1 MLALGK
7 LLELTLAGR
16 EPAQKIQLTVDGVQ
30 MRWLSEGALEVR
42 PPEARDNGG
51 DLLLSS
57 GIHGNE
63 TAPIELAD
71 RLLHGIARGEIKPRT
86 RILFLFGN
94 PEAMRRG
101 ERYLE
106 QDVNRLFNGRHEQSI
121 GPEAMRAAEL
131 EQLARTFFGVPGRS
145 RLHYDLHTAI
155 RGSKIEQFALYPF
168 KEGRQ
173 HSRAEL
179 ARLRAAGMEAVLLQ
193 NKTSITFTAFTYEQ
207 LGAESFTLE
216 LGKARPFGQN
226 QGVDVSRLETRLKQ
240 IIEGNEPATEGLDGL
255 KLFSVARE
263 IIKHSDAFILH
274 LPADVENF
282 SLLEKGYLLAED
294 IAKTRWVIEEE
305 GARIIFPNPK
315 VKNGL
320 RAGIL
325 IVPTTDAGLAAPTI
339 GFAVRLR
346 LLRRVTHCGGLR
358 GFCAGYRHRS
368 ARLPCPCVQS
378 VQRRT
383 CDVPGRRGSDAASG
397 TPRTPALRFPVA
409 PASGR

>member
-30 MRWLSEGALEVR
+30 LRWLSEGALEVR

-51 DLLLSS
+51 DVLLSS

-71 RLLHGIARGEIKPRT
+71 RLLQGIARGEIKPRT

-106 QDVNRLFNGRHEQSI
+106 LDVNRLFNGRHEQSI

-131 EQLARTFFGVPGRS
+131 EQLARTFFSVPGRS

-155 RGSKIEQFALYPF
+155 RGSKIEQFALYPW
-168 KEGRQ
+168 KDGRQ
-173 HSRAEL
+173 HSRREL

-207 LGAESFTLE
+207 LEAESFTLE

-240 IIEGNEPATEGLDGL
+240 IIEGNEPATESLDGL
-255 KLFSVARE
+255 KLFSVSRE
-263 IIKHSDAFILH
+263 VIKHSDTFVLH

-282 SLLEKGYLLAED
+282 SELEKGYLLAED

-325 IVPTTDAGLAAPTI
+325 IVPTTDAGLA
-339 GFAVRLR
+339 
-346 LLRRVTHCGGLR
+346 
-358 GFCAGYRHRS
+358 
-368 ARLPCPCVQS
+368 
-378 VQRRT
+378 
-383 CDVPGRRGSDAASG
+383 
-397 TPRTPALRFPVA
+397 
-409 PASGR
+409 